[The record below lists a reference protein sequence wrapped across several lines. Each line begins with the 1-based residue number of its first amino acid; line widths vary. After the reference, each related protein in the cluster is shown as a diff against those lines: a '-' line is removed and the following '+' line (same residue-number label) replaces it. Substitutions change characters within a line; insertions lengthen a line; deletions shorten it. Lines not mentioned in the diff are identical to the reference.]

1 MNCVMERQSFSS
13 EEDSSDFQHD
23 HDAPNDH
30 HHAVTGVN
38 CTADAEDD
46 WNTEVVL
53 PMPSTSRSHP
63 LPETAAVSE
72 SPLTSSPVTVPDLV
86 PGSYHPLSVRW
97 NYYYHLPNDKNWNL
111 ESYKLVMGD
120 IGALEQLIAVNE
132 SVTENIIKN
141 CMLFVMRAG
150 ITPMW
155 EDPQNRRG
163 GCFSYKVTNKTVVG
177 VWRRLTYLLAGY
189 SLTVDPAH
197 MDYVNG
203 ITISPKRGFCI
214 LKIWMR
220 HCILQDP
227 AVIVNIEH
235 LMRNGCLFKAHS
247 PEF

>member
-1 MNCVMERQSFSS
+1 
-13 EEDSSDFQHD
+13 
-23 HDAPNDH
+23 
-30 HHAVTGVN
+30 
-38 CTADAEDD
+38 
-46 WNTEVVL
+46 
-53 PMPSTSRSHP
+53 
-63 LPETAAVSE
+63 
-72 SPLTSSPVTVPDLV
+72 
-86 PGSYHPLSVRW
+86 
-97 NYYYHLPNDKNWNL
+97 
-111 ESYKLVMGD
+111 MGD